1 MRRGRVLSEHV
12 YARAAGLPVA
22 VEAHGCEIVDAA
34 GNRYL
39 DACSG
44 AIAVNLGHG
53 DPFVIEALAAQLRRV
68 DSVHPTTFTTETLED
83 YARAL
88 APLVPVADARVY
100 PVSGGS
106 EAIET
111 ACKLARA
118 YHLARGE
125 LDRHLVLA
133 RHGSYHGN
141 TRGALDLSGRDPLR
155 APYLPWLGLTERVP
169 AVYPYRVS
177 LTGSEHAAL
186 LDETIE
192 HLGPERVAAFVAEP
206 IGGATTGASVPPDD
220 YWPAVA
226 EVCRRHGVLLVA
238 DEVMT
243 GFGRTGTWFAC
254 DHWSLRPD
262 VLVAGKGASSGYWPL
277 GLAIASGEVHDTI
290 RAGGG
295 FVHGFTW
302 SHHPAGA
309 AVGRAVLARIVERGL
324 VERSRVIGAGLLDDL
339 RTALADVPI
348 VGDVRGRGLLIG
360 VELVSDRETRAP
372 FPRAAG
378 MAERVTRAAKDLG
391 LLLYPSTGCA
401 NGIDGDLFLV
411 GPPFTI
417 TDPDVAG
424 IVTLTHQAL
433 TQVSNTPR

>member
-1 MRRGRVLSEHV
+1 
-12 YARAAGLPVA
+12 
-22 VEAHGCEIVDAA
+22 
-34 GNRYL
+34 
-39 DACSG
+39 
-44 AIAVNLGHG
+44 
-53 DPFVIEALAAQLRRV
+53 VIIDALAHQLRQV
-68 DSVHPTTFTTETLED
+68 DSVHATTFTTSVLET
-83 YARAL
+83 YAAEL

-111 ACKLARA
+111 ASKLARA

-125 LDRHLVLA
+125 PDRHIVLA

-169 AVYPYRVS
+169 AVYPYRVDLS
-177 LTGSEHAAL
+177 GSEHAAV
-186 LDETIE
+186 LDETITR
-192 HLGPERVAAFVAEP
+192 LGPERVAAFVAEP
-206 IGGATTGASVPPDD
+206 IGGATTGASVPSDE
-220 YWPAVA
+220 YWPQVA

-254 DHWSLRPD
+254 DHWNVAPD

-277 GLAIASGEVHDTI
+277 GLVVASGQVHDTV
-290 RAGGG
+290 RERGG

-302 SHHPAGA
+302 SHHPGGA
-309 AVGRAVLARIVERGL
+309 AVGRAVLQRL
-324 VERSRVIGAGLLDDL
+324 VDDDLIERSRVLGARLLDEL
-339 RTALADVPI
+339 RDALEGIEI

-360 VELVSDRETRAP
+360 VELVADRATKAP

-378 MAERVTRAAKDLG
+378 IAERVTKAAKDLG
-391 LLLYPSTGCA
+391 LLVYPSTGCA
-401 NGIDGDLFLV
+401 NGVDGDLFLI
-411 GPPFTI
+411 GPPL
-417 TDPDVAG
+417 
-424 IVTLTHQAL
+424 IVTDDELDTIVTRTAQAL
-433 TQVSNTPR
+433 ETVASTT

>member
-1 MRRGRVLSEHV
+1 MS
-12 YARAAGLPVA
+12 
-22 VEAHGCEIVDAA
+22 
-34 GNRYL
+34 
-39 DACSG
+39 
-44 AIAVNLGHG
+44 LGHG
-53 DPFVIEALAAQLRRV
+53 DPFVIDALARQLRTI
-68 DSVHPTTFTTETLED
+68 DSVHATTFSTVALES
-83 YARAL
+83 YASEL
-88 APLVPVADARVY
+88 APLVPVPGARIY

-125 LDRHLVLA
+125 PDRHVVLA

-169 AVYPYRVS
+169 AVYPYRVPLS
-177 LTGSEHAAL
+177 GEEHAAR
-186 LDETIE
+186 LDESIE

-206 IGGATTGASVPPDD
+206 IGGAVTGASVPADD

-243 GFGRTGTWFAC
+243 GFGRTGAWFAC
-254 DHWSLRPD
+254 DHWAVQPD

-277 GLAIASGEVHDTI
+277 GLTIASGTVHDTV

-309 AVGRAVLARIVERGL
+309 AVGHAVLTRIIEAGL
-324 VERSRVIGAGLLDDL
+324 VERSRVLGTRLLDDL
-339 RTALADVPI
+339 RTALADVEI
-348 VGDVRGRGLLIG
+348 VGDVRGKGLLVGI
-360 VELVSDRETRAP
+360 ELVADRDTKEP

-378 MAERVTRAAKDLG
+378 VAERVTRAAKDLG
-391 LLLYPSTGCA
+391 LLVYPSTGCA
-401 NGIDGDLFLV
+401 NGIDGDLFLI
-411 GPPFTI
+411 GPPLVI
-417 TDPDVAG
+417 TDDQLAT
-424 IVTLTHQAL
+424 IVTKTHQTL
-433 TQVSNTPR
+433 TTFPL